1 MKFDILNKFTGK
13 VIFTADI
20 DECAEDELPSIQL
33 GLAVKCAVEN
43 HANLSYANLSSA
55 DLSSADLRSANLN
68 HADLYSADLRSA
80 DLNHANL
87 SYANL
92 SSANL
97 NHADLYSAN
106 LNHADLSYADL
117 SAANLSYVDLSSA
130 DLSSA
135 DLSAANL
142 NHADLRSADLVVILL
157 PIWTVYV
164 QSEYTRIGC
173 KYFKNSEWLSFTDKE
188 IAGMDNR
195 ALEWCT
201 EYKPLIEAAIKSLN

>member
-55 DLSSADLRSANLN
+55 DLSSADLRSADLN
-68 HADLYSADLRSA
+68 HAD
-80 DLNHANL
+80 L

-117 SAANLSYVDLSSA
+117 SAANLNY
-130 DLSSA
+130 
-135 DLSAANL
+135 
-142 NHADLRSADLVVILL
+142 ADLVVILL

-173 KYFKNSEWLSFTDKE
+173 KYFKNSEWLSFTDEE
-188 IAGMDNR
+188 IAGMDNQ
-195 ALEWCT
+195 ALEWWNK
-201 EYKPLIEAAIKSLN
+201 YKPIIEAAIKSLN